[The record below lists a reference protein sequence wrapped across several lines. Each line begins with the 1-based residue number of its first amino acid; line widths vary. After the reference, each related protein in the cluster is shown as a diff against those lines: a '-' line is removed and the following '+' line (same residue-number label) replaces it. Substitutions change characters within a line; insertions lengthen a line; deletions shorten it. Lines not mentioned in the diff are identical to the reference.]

1 MSAGRYRNE
10 YGDEYDDGSA
20 ATADAVLQ
28 MRQSPRP
35 GSSKQISAHCRRCAL
50 SPSF

>member
-1 MSAGRYRNE
+1 MSAGRYGNE
-10 YGDEYDDGSA
+10 YGDEYDNGSA

-35 GSSKQISAHCRRCAL
+35 GSSKLISAHCTDGMR
-50 SPSF
+50 